1 MTWNEITLKQYL
13 EIQNI
18 YSKQLTDLER
28 AALLLKVVLGKDIE
42 EIPIAEI
49 EPYIAEVTA
58 LLNSEMP
65 KGSIKKKYTIN
76 NNTYILSPAIED
88 MTTSQFWDFTE
99 YSKDASN
106 IANVLACFLIPK
118 GKKYGEDRE
127 IVLAD
132 MEQLSIVDVNCI
144 AFFFTQQVKRIVE
157 NYTGL
162 FNSGN
167 GEGDDL
173 EEEASN
179 AEAPLQGMQKY
190 GLLNYVLK
198 AVEVTNHSL
207 TEVLE
212 LPICTVLTIVQW
224 SIDKAK
230 MEEQQIR
237 KMQQKWK

>member
-144 AFFFTQQVKRIVE
+144 AFFLLSKLKELQKTILVYSIVE
-157 NYTGL
+157 M
-162 FNSGN
+162 
-167 GEGDDL
+167 
-173 EEEASN
+173 AR
-179 AEAPLQGMQKY
+179 GMT
-190 GLLNYVLK
+190 LK
-198 AVEVTNHSL
+198 KKLVMLKHLYKVCRSMDFL
-207 TEVLE
+207 T
-212 LPICTVLTIVQW
+212 
-224 SIDKAK
+224 
-230 MEEQQIR
+230 MY
-237 KMQQKWK
+237 